1 MLKLQSFIINVVLIF
16 YSRSPRNKAAVASLE
31 KFWCIGTMSTP
42 QSKRHLTQAH
52 LVVLLT
58 AVAAPLSAQLAP
70 LPVRAAEVC
79 AAANS
84 TVAETRC
91 LIQALASLDQ
101 QLDKATA
108 RVTAEA
114 ASIPGETFR
123 TLWRDN
129 LTNLYQTSADP
140 RQQAAAF
147 RSERRKVCAFAK
159 SVGFQG
165 TGYGVSTTRCELAL
179 TQTLLTQLKP

>member
-1 MLKLQSFIINVVLIF
+1 
-16 YSRSPRNKAAVASLE
+16 
-31 KFWCIGTMSTP
+31 
-42 QSKRHLTQAH
+42 
-52 LVVLLT
+52 
-58 AVAAPLSAQLAP
+58 
-70 LPVRAAEVC
+70 
-79 AAANS
+79 
-84 TVAETRC
+84 VAETRC

-147 RSERRKVCAFAK
+147 RNERRKVCAFAK
-159 SVGFQG
+159 SVGYQG
-165 TGYGVSTTRCELAL
+165 TGYGISTTRCELAL